1 MGAILEEFG
10 VEWSDHFE
18 GGDFE
23 MQRKEKESCRERDG
37 SFQLATLK
45 SGIFFICYGV
55 PWFSRLGGNDVDL
68 GSWPDLV
75 EILT

>member
-1 MGAILEEFG
+1 
-10 VEWSDHFE
+10 
-18 GGDFE
+18 